1 MRNAMVATTMIV
13 GVLVASSVSFSSVA
27 AAEPAA
33 AKTKARIEGAA
44 AASVPSDSR
53 AIRRVVT
60 GHDAAGK
67 AVFVSDEK
75 VSPVTLA
82 SLPGLEFHQ
91 LWGADQASRYPDAG
105 AAPRF
110 KTYFPP
116 VGGVRFGIFTV
127 PPDAPATG
135 DASEG
140 DASDGAALVAEL
152 EQKLPGLAQYLEA
165 EEPGMHTTP
174 TTDFEVVLSG
184 HVILELDNGKIV
196 RLGPGDTVVQN
207 GTRHRWRNDGT
218 VPAVVAAFLVGA
230 HHKKF

>member
-1 MRNAMVATTMIV
+1 MRNATLVTTMFV
-13 GVLVASSVSFSSVA
+13 GVLAASSVSFSTLA
-27 AAEPAA
+27 AAEQAT
-33 AKTKARIEGAA
+33 AKTPEVIEKAA
-44 AASVPSDSR
+44 AAPVSLPSSSGT
-53 AIRRVVT
+53 IRRVVT
-60 GHDAAGK
+60 GHDVDGK
-67 AVFVSDEK
+67 AVFVSDEE
-75 VSPVTLA
+75 VSPVTLE

-91 LWGADQASRYPDAG
+91 LWGADTPSRYPDDG

-116 VGGVRFGIFTV
+116 IGGVRFGIFTV

-135 DASEG
+135 DAP
-140 DASDGAALVAEL
+140 DGAALVAEL
-152 EQKLPGLAQYLEA
+152 ERKLPGLAQYLEA
-165 EEPGMHTTP
+165 EEAGMHTTP

-184 HVILELDNGKIV
+184 HVILELDNGAIV

-218 VPAVVAAFLVGA
+218 VPAVVAAFIVGA